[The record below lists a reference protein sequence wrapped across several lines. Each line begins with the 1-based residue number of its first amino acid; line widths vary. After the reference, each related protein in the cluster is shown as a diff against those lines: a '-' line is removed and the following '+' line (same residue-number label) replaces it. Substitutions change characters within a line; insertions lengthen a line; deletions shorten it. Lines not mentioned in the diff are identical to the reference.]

1 MKFLEK
7 YKEEFKEYDLME
19 KDFIDDDKI
28 WEQLNKWEN
37 PSKSDVRK
45 VLEKA
50 AQKVRL
56 EPEEMAILIQNKDKE
71 TIEEMYALANKLK
84 KEIYGERIVFFA
96 PLYISNKCANNCKYC
111 GFRRENKE
119 ITRRTLTMDEI
130 SEEVRIMINEGQKRR
145 AKEKLKESK
154 ESGDPK
160 PGRGIAIPPIK
171 KQRNMSIKDINPTNS
186 WQVETKEDIEKYLQD
201 LKERL
206 EKELE
211 ENTIL
216 NIEF

>member
-84 KEIYGERIVFFA
+84 KEIYG
-96 PLYISNKCANNCKYC
+96 
-111 GFRRENKE
+111 
-119 ITRRTLTMDEI
+119 
-130 SEEVRIMINEGQKRR
+130 
-145 AKEKLKESK
+145 
-154 ESGDPK
+154 
-160 PGRGIAIPPIK
+160 
-171 KQRNMSIKDINPTNS
+171 
-186 WQVETKEDIEKYLQD
+186 
-201 LKERL
+201 
-206 EKELE
+206 
-211 ENTIL
+211 
-216 NIEF
+216 

>member
-71 TIEEMYALANKLK
+71 T
-84 KEIYGERIVFFA
+84 
-96 PLYISNKCANNCKYC
+96 PLI
-111 GFRRENKE
+111 
-119 ITRRTLTMDEI
+119 
-130 SEEVRIMINEGQKRR
+130 
-145 AKEKLKESK
+145 
-154 ESGDPK
+154 
-160 PGRGIAIPPIK
+160 
-171 KQRNMSIKDINPTNS
+171 
-186 WQVETKEDIEKYLQD
+186 
-201 LKERL
+201 
-206 EKELE
+206 
-211 ENTIL
+211 
-216 NIEF
+216 